1 MKRRLGGT
9 HLSLLGFQKRCR
21 DHVRVFRQKDR
32 RLGFLVELNCSALYI
47 LDLKPGS
54 FRNRRPPSVGP
65 EFWLDASGVIGAGGL
80 VAKDARAAVE
90 IGHKRPNPQAL
101 DGIRR

>member
-1 MKRRLGGT
+1 M
-9 HLSLLGFQKRCR
+9 
-21 DHVRVFRQKDR
+21 FRQKDR

-54 FRNRRPPSVGP
+54 FRNCRPASVGP
-65 EFWLDASGVIGAGGL
+65 EFWFDASGVIGAGGL

-90 IGHKRPNPQAL
+90 IGCKRPNPQAL
-101 DGIRR
+101 DGIGR

>member
-54 FRNRRPPSVGP
+54 FRRPASVGP

-101 DGIRR
+101 DGIGR

>member
-1 MKRRLGGT
+1 MKRRLGRT

-21 DHVRVFRQKDR
+21 DRIRVVRQKDR

-47 LDLKPGS
+47 LNLKPGS
-54 FRNRRPPSVGP
+54 FRNRRPASVGS
-65 EFWLDASGVIGAGGL
+65 EFWLNASGVIGAGGL

-90 IGHKRPNPQAL
+90 IGYERPNP
-101 DGIRR
+101 

>member
-1 MKRRLGGT
+1 MKLG
-9 HLSLLGFQKRCR
+9 S
-21 DHVRVFRQKDR
+21 VRTC
-32 RLGFLVELNCSALYI
+32 G
-47 LDLKPGS
+47 
-54 FRNRRPPSVGP
+54 PPSVGP

-90 IGHKRPNPQAL
+90 IGYKRPNPQAL